1 MWAGSFLERGEG
13 PVGEG
18 REGLSTFFYLFFCIT
33 GIKIVFGLVF
43 LVYFSKMFVVV
54 VDSFLIFFFIV
65 SCHAPFDSKFI
76 IHKRQITQ
84 FDEFFFLSIRFFKFS
99 RHFVDFFVDEMLF
112 VYIVDVDDASE
123 EKVVISEQHWEWF
136 VLFLSNNIDQGSNCS
151 FSFLLSPT

>member
-1 MWAGSFLERGEG
+1 MKSVSLHGSINQSITNQLIIMESLCGRGLFLERGEG

-18 REGLSTFFYLFFCIT
+18 REGLSTFFIYFFCIT

-84 FDEFFFLSIRFFKFS
+84 FDEFFFLSIRFF
-99 RHFVDFFVDEMLF
+99 
-112 VYIVDVDDASE
+112 
-123 EKVVISEQHWEWF
+123 
-136 VLFLSNNIDQGSNCS
+136 
-151 FSFLLSPT
+151 